1 MWSRQEAAGAR
12 ATFGAGRVV
21 LFSPYLEKTAGLEP
35 MVARARDWA
44 ALEEGFAEPAREPVR

>member
-21 LFSPYLEKTAGLEP
+21 LFSPYPEKTAGLEP